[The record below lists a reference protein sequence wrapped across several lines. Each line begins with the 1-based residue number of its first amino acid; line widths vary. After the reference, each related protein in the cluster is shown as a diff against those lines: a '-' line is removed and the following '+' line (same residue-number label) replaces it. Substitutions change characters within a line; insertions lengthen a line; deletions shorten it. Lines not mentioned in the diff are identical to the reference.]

1 MQVPRCSCQW
11 SVDVSVSIHPDNAEI
26 RVDPGMARDAAD
38 RHTLKEKKL
47 VWTSGLQCQYI
58 YHIIYVVFSPDFPL
72 SQSGQ
77 YFWEILFF
85 YFLFFSERF

>member
-47 VWTSGLQCQYI
+47 V
-58 YHIIYVVFSPDFPL
+58 
-72 SQSGQ
+72 
-77 YFWEILFF
+77 
-85 YFLFFSERF
+85 